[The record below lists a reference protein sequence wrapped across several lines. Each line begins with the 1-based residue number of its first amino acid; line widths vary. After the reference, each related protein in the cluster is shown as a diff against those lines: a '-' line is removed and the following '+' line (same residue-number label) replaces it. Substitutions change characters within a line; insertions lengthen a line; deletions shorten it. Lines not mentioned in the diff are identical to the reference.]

1 MRYFEMPHFQRFS
14 QDHLGA
20 KDFVAYHLQIK
31 NIFFEVKVSS
41 ILERPLKTS
50 DGDSV
55 ITYYYYEADEKILY
69 VLAGHLVRKGEPR
82 PEEIKAIQEYV
93 RQIEEG

>member
-31 NIFFEVKVSS
+31 NIFFEVKVSG

-55 ITYYYYEADEKILY
+55 ITITKRTKKFFMFWPVIWFAKANPD
-69 VLAGHLVRKGEPR
+69 RK
-82 PEEIKAIQEYV
+82 K
-93 RQIEEG
+93 